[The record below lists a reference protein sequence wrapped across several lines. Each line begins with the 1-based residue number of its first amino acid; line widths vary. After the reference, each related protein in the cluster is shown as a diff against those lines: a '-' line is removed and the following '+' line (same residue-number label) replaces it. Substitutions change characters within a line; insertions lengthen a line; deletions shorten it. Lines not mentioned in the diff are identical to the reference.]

1 MRKQLITVP
10 LILAVAAL
18 AAFGADNTL
27 GTWKLD
33 IAKSK
38 YTPAPMPIKSLTS
51 TREAMEGGAKVTTTG
66 VQADGTPINST
77 VAVKYDGKDTTVT
90 GAPWDTI
97 AVKQVDANTLTAVTK
112 QTNGKYNATGRT
124 VISKDGKTMT
134 TNTKG
139 TAADGK
145 PFTATLVYDKQ

>member
-1 MRKQLITVP
+1 MRTILTKAIIALAITTV
-10 LILAVAAL
+10 
-18 AAFGADNTL
+18 AAFGADNTI

-33 IAKSK
+33 VAKSE
-38 YTPAPMPIKSLTS
+38 YTPAPMPIKSLTT

-77 VAVKYDGKDTTVT
+77 VTVKYNGKDTEVT

-97 AVKQVDANTLTAVTK
+97 AVEQVDANTLTAVTK
-112 QTNGKYNATGRT
+112 QTNGKYNAPGRT

-134 TNTKG
+134 TTTKSTNAEG
-139 TAADGK
+139 Q
-145 PFTATLVYDKQ
+145 PFTATLVYEKQ